1 MIKRGLLILS
11 KKVAIA
17 EEGYYWQGVDE
28 VTVNGK
34 KYKFIGKNDSYTHF
48 KDQDVKLSEE
58 ELKFVD
64 EFSAKYATHNGK
76 TLNDLLRG
84 KLSINDLADSEN
96 TKDFIWLKNNFERYN
111 NILDKTKINGDI
123 VSVRIQGKNYV
134 EDGAN
139 NLVDKGF
146 TSTSVGNSV
155 TQLSDDFGT
164 GDLTQDWTY
173 LTIVDNGTTGGR
185 FQGNSINRYYKD
197 PDEDFETELIWK
209 TNKEFDILVRDD
221 ENHIMI
227 LKPKN

>member
-1 MIKRGLLILS
+1 MLNLVL
-11 KKVAIA
+11 
-17 EEGYYWQGVDE
+17 D
-28 VTVNGK
+28 
-34 KYKFIGKNDSYTHF
+34 
-48 KDQDVKLSEE
+48 L
-58 ELKFVD
+58 
-64 EFSAKYATHNGK
+64 NGK

-197 PDEDFETELIWK
+197 PDGDFETELIWK